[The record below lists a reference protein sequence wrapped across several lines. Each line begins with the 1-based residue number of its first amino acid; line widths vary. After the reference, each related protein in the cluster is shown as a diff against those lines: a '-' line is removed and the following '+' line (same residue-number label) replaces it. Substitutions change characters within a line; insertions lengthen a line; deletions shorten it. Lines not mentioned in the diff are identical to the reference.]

1 MMSESHALTPTL
13 EDYLE
18 TIARLVAREGAAH
31 AKDIAEAVSVHIST
45 VTTALRSLSEKGF
58 INYAPYQA
66 ATLTEEGREMAD
78 RIVGRHEAISRF
90 LSEILLVGEKLAEEN
105 ACRME
110 HVLDRE
116 VMEHL
121 SLFARFVRE
130 CPRTGDDW
138 LDRFRYFLEHN
149 GSPPKDEEAMKD
161 WLGRFQQKLEHR
173 KEKERVNK
181 MTLDKLKAGRRG
193 KIVKVGGGG
202 PVRRR
207 IVDMGV
213 VKGTPVEVVKVAPL
227 GDPIEVKIK
236 GYSLSLRKEEAA
248 GITVEPE

>member
-1 MMSESHALTPTL
+1 MSGAYPLTPTL

-18 TIARLVAREGAAH
+18 AIGRLVARKGDAH
-31 AKDIAEAVSVHIST
+31 AKDIADAVSVHIST
-45 VTTALRSLSEKGF
+45 VTTALRSLSEKGLV
-58 INYAPYQA
+58 NYSPYQA
-66 ATLTEEGREMAD
+66 ATLTDEGRKVAD
-78 RIVGRHEAISRF
+78 RIVARHEAIRRF
-90 LSEILLVGEKLAEEN
+90 LSEILLVSEAAAEEN

-138 LDRFRYFLEHN
+138 LDRFRYYLEHEGN
-149 GSPPKDEEAMKD
+149 PPKDEKAMKE
-161 WLGRFQQKLEHR
+161 WLRQFQQKLKHG
-173 KEKERVNK
+173 KEKEKVNM
-181 MTLDKLKAGRRG
+181 MTLDKLKAGGRG

-202 PVRRR
+202 PLRRR

-248 GITVEPE
+248 GITIEPE